1 MSPNTELAQAEVL
14 FFEGLRPRLN
24 GLAYRILGSFSDAE
38 DAVQDTFLKWASTDR
53 SRIENTQ
60 GWLISACTRRCL
72 DMRRTGD
79 RARMD
84 YVGAWLPEPIQVAVP
99 PEAETRVE
107 LASSL
112 SMAFTMMLE
121 RLTPKER
128 AAYLLHDIFDL
139 TYGEVAET
147 LDISESG
154 GRKLVSRARASVSQT
169 KTRHATPEPR
179 QEEFLTAFQSAVET
193 GELGALAQMLAQDAR
208 LSTDG
213 GGKVAAIRDPILG
226 RDAICD
232 FVSRKLRRY
241 WAELDWTRADL
252 NGSRGVLI
260 QADGQ
265 TSSAVSAT
273 FDEAGFVQEILIM
286 RNPEKLRNLNPVQ
299 LH

>member
-112 SMAFTMMLE
+112 SMAFMMMLE

-273 FDEAGFVQEILIM
+273 FDEAGFVREILIV
-286 RNPEKLRNLNPVQ
+286 RNPEKLHNLKPTQ
-299 LH
+299 IY